1 MRILILGGNGMLG
14 HKLFQ
19 VLGVGHEV
27 FASFRNPLGLESLAP
42 VYHDV
47 AADNLICGVDASV
60 PESVGETIESIRPEV
75 VINCIGIIKQVSA
88 ANDSIQSIT
97 VNALFPHQLAQ
108 CCRSVNA
115 RLIHFSTDCVFSG
128 RKGSYVEEDLCDTDT
143 LYGRSKLLGE
153 LEEPGALT
161 LRTSF
166 IGRDFFKQV
175 GLLEWFLSNHG
186 GRVSGYRRVIY
197 SGLTSLAL
205 ARLVADLIRDLPA
218 LSGVYHVASEP
229 ISKYELLVRLARA
242 LELEIVVD
250 PCDDPVCDRSLDAN
264 RFLTA
269 TGCRIPDWDTMIKDL
284 AEDPTPYGPWKNK
297 V

>member
-1 MRILILGGNGMLG
+1 MLG

-19 VLGVGHEV
+19 VLGDGHEV
-27 FASFRNPLGLESLAP
+27 FTTFRNLPGQNELAP

-47 AADNLICGVDASV
+47 AADHLICGIDASIPATV
-60 PESVGETIESIRPEV
+60 EEIIKAIRPEV

-97 VNALFPHQLAQ
+97 INALFPHQLAQ
-108 CCRSVNA
+108 FCRSVSA
-115 RLIHFSTDCVFSG
+115 RLIHFSTDCVFTG
-128 RKGSYVEEDLCDTDT
+128 RKGSYVEDDLCDTDT

-153 LEEPGALT
+153 VDEPGALT

-175 GLLEWFLSNHG
+175 GLLEWFIGNQG
-186 GRVSGYRRVIY
+186 GLVSGYRRVIY

-205 ARLVADLIRDLPA
+205 ARLVADLIRDFPA
-218 LSGVYHVASEP
+218 LSGIYHVASEP
-229 ISKYELLVRLARA
+229 ISKYDLLVRLALA
-242 LELEIVVD
+242 PELDIVVD
-250 PCDDPVCDRSLDAN
+250 PCDEPVCDRSLDAT

-269 TGCRIPDWDTMIKDL
+269 TGYRLPDWDTMIKDL
-284 AEDPTPYGPWKNK
+284 AEDPTPYGPLKK
-297 V
+297 KS